1 MTIRRSMATLA
12 AAGLIGAGAFTLPF
26 TAIAQPTETKPKHTA
41 EEIAKS
47 KPVATFDLTSEQ
59 LRLIVGGGTANGVLH
74 YQGKQ
79 YPFRAKGATVGGVGY
94 TKSTA
99 TGDVYFMDKVED
111 FAGTYSAVTIGATAG
126 TAGGGGSQYEN
137 QKGVYV
143 RVRSKSEGL
152 ALNLGLGV
160 VTVEFVK

>member
-1 MTIRRSMATLA
+1 MTIRRSMLTLA

-26 TAIAQPTETKPKHTA
+26 AAIAQPTETKPKHTA
-41 EEIAKS
+41 EEIAKA

-59 LRLIVGGGTANGVLH
+59 LRLIVGGGTADGVLH

-79 YPFRAKGATVGGVGY
+79 YKFRAKGVTVGGVGY

-99 TGDVYFMDKVED
+99 TGDVYFMEKVED
-111 FAGTYSAVTIGATAG
+111 FPGTYSAVTIGAAVGAG
-126 TAGGGGSQYEN
+126 AGGSQYEN
-137 QKGVYV
+137 QKGVFV
-143 RVRSKSEGL
+143 KVRSKTEGL
-152 ALNLGLGV
+152 ALNLGLGA